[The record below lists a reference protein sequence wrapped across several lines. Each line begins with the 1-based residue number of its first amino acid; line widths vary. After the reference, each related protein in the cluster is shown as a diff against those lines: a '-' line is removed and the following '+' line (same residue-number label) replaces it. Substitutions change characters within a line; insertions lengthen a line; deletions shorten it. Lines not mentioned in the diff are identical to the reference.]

1 MENESKF
8 QSLYQMY
15 LLFNDKCEMPNIDII
30 KDNLKEYYGDVDSVS
45 RDKDLMSFVLKDLP
59 KAEFDN
65 GKSKLSPQILMSSFS
80 EFNPSVEIS
89 DFMRSQMW
97 HLEDCNKLLEN
108 VKYKVMISDFM
119 SSTLN
124 YKDRAYMISEYA
136 EAALKIFK
144 DAVGVWFPNSEK
156 LLSREQVLDN
166 PYKGPLRFLLGGLNI
181 RFFKIEGTE
190 DMLIDTVGFNAINL
204 PDLQYHFN
212 KLDPNL
218 LVNHAFNVACYVFE
232 NNAPINSGETID
244 GIDKDG
250 NIDVNIPWKCQYED
264 AMVGPERGV
273 MDIAPGEYAAGNRCA
288 GD

>member
-1 MENESKF
+1 MDNESKF

-15 LLFNDKCEMPNIDII
+15 LLFDEKCEIPSLDII
-30 KDNLKEYYGDVDSVS
+30 RNKLKEYYGDVDSVS
-45 RDKDLMSFVLKDLP
+45 KDKDLMSFVLKDLP

-65 GKSKLSPQILMSSFS
+65 GKSSISPQILMSSFS
-80 EFNPSVEIS
+80 KFNPKEDIS
-89 DFMRSQMW
+89 ELMRSQMW

-119 SSTLN
+119 SSTMP
-124 YKDRAYMISEYA
+124 YKDRALMISKYA
-136 EAALKIFK
+136 EAACELFPSAI
-144 DAVGVWFPNSEK
+144 GVWFPSSEK

-190 DMLIDTVGFNAINL
+190 DMIIDTVGFNAINL

-212 KLDPNL
+212 SLDPNV
-218 LVNHAFNVACYVFE
+218 LVNHTFNVACYVFE

-244 GIDKDG
+244 GLDKDG

-264 AMVGPERGV
+264 AMIEPQRGV
-273 MDIAPGEYAAGNRCA
+273 MDIAPGEYAAGNR
-288 GD
+288 